1 MQRWTALDWAG
12 GNIESIHS
20 TVHSSTAAVDSVAR
34 CEYAGHRQQV
44 PYMDGGGSEL
54 FSLYTLSA
62 ALVLCCDHDP
72 SHCKYLKL
80 HIFTMGET
88 CG

>member
-12 GNIESIHS
+12 GKFIESIHS
-20 TVHSSTAAVDSVAR
+20 TVHSTAAVDSVAW

-54 FSLYTLSA
+54 FSLHSQRSSG
-62 ALVLCCDHDP
+62 ALL
-72 SHCKYLKL
+72 
-80 HIFTMGET
+80 
-88 CG
+88 